1 MKKED
6 IDKRIGMPD
15 VDAEWA
21 RFEREVIAKDKKPAF
36 RRLAAWAGGIGIAAT
51 IALLF
56 VLNMGRE
63 ESADQPLVVQ
73 ETEEHPQ
80 VTQPAEEQPLVAQV
94 VEEHPLTSHPS
105 PLTPHPKPPTSNP
118 SPLTTNPSK
127 VYDCVE
133 IQARF
138 PGGDKALRAF
148 IDSLFVYP
156 ELALDYGARGRLVV
170 TFMVDTLGQTS
181 DFKVVRN
188 FIACDS
194 TLMTSMTSEAK
205 EQLHQQ
211 LSEQLAEE
219 ATRVLSQMP
228 RWTPAEVAGK
238 IISQRW
244 TVPVIF
250 NGQEVLQRRIAGLTI
265 VPTSSDLGSSDNV
278 MHLAESDASQRS
290 SRIKNEVNDVKLIGS
305 DLIGDLKFLTTYSD
319 GKKLAE
325 RLHIQPDS
333 ASDSWQKKHRRGAFY
348 NKLRVQL
355 LMPKHVAFGMGSE
368 PSQSRE
374 WALCFDSVSHALVY
388 HKADTNIWQASRKA
402 LGEYKKVD
410 GKQKWGW
417 RKHPKS
423 CRHLKVRQYSM
434 PITDQQARDLKAMWM
449 DAVNCAK
456 EKKAFLLD
464 GTKCEFPIGKLKAER
479 PGGVNP
485 LITFTDKLA
494 EAIYT
499 HNVSCKDSLLA
510 DSTLR
515 RCLTDTKEAVKPW
528 HFNYDS
534 LIMIVNK
541 QQLPDSLCK
550 LIRHRPQQ
558 YFHQQGLMVDKMR
571 TWSGYGGKFY
581 SGYDKDCPIIEL
593 VTIPDTLSDA
603 YVNQHPY
610 LQQSLR
616 HVTGT
621 VVDENDQP
629 LVDAWVGMTYDAG
642 PGAATD
648 SAGHFSF
655 WLPSNITK
663 IRVRCVG
670 FQSIIRNIQP
680 TDTTFVFRMKDMT
693 KIREVKVQRK
703 KELKE

>member
-1 MKKED
+1 
-6 IDKRIGMPD
+6 
-15 VDAEWA
+15 
-21 RFEREVIAKDKKPAF
+21 
-36 RRLAAWAGGIGIAAT
+36 
-51 IALLF
+51 
-56 VLNMGRE
+56 
-63 ESADQPLVVQ
+63 
-73 ETEEHPQ
+73 
-80 VTQPAEEQPLVAQV
+80 
-94 VEEHPLTSHPS
+94 
-105 PLTPHPKPPTSNP
+105 
-118 SPLTTNPSK
+118 
-127 VYDCVE
+127 
-133 IQARF
+133 
-138 PGGDKALRAF
+138 
-148 IDSLFVYP
+148 
-156 ELALDYGARGRLVV
+156 
-170 TFMVDTLGQTS
+170 
-181 DFKVVRN
+181 
-188 FIACDS
+188 
-194 TLMTSMTSEAK
+194 
-205 EQLHQQ
+205 
-211 LSEQLAEE
+211 
-219 ATRVLSQMP
+219 
-228 RWTPAEVAGK
+228 
-238 IISQRW
+238 
-244 TVPVIF
+244 
-250 NGQEVLQRRIAGLTI
+250 
-265 VPTSSDLGSSDNV
+265 
-278 MHLAESDASQRS
+278 
-290 SRIKNEVNDVKLIGS
+290 VKLIGS

-333 ASDSWQKKHRRGAFY
+333 ASDSWQEKHRRGAFY

-355 LMPKHVAFGMGSE
+355 LMSKHVAFGMGSE

-374 WALCFDSVSHALVY
+374 WALYFDSVSHALVY

-410 GKQKWGW
+410 GKQKWVW

-449 DAVNCAK
+449 DAVNCSK

-558 YFHQQGLMVDKMR
+558 YFHQQGLMIDKMR
-571 TWSGYGGKFY
+571 TWFGYGGKFY

-642 PGAATD
+642 PGTVTD

-655 WLPSNITK
+655 WLPRNITK

-670 FQSIIRNIQP
+670 FQPIIRNIQP
-680 TDTTFVFRMKDMT
+680 TDTIQNFRMKDVT
-693 KIREVKVQRK
+693 KIKNVRVQGK
-703 KELKE
+703 KGAKP